1 MTVTPIDLFSS
12 FIHLDDRRVRA
23 EPPSFDAERDGWQL
37 MTFHV
42 ETDTDLHADH
52 WEVHP
57 DAEELVSCLTGGIRL
72 VLHPEQPGHEE
83 EEIALTPGTAAIVPR
98 GRWHRL
104 ALDAPGDIMSVTL
117 PRGSRLEKRSV
128 GQRACPAGRGG
139 PRPPD
144 TPRASPSPTVA
155 SAP

>member
-1 MTVTPIDLFSS
+1 VS
-12 FIHLDDRRVRA
+12 A
-23 EPPSFDAERDGWQL
+23 EPPSFDAGRDGWQL

-42 ETDTDLHADH
+42 ETDADLHADH

-72 VLHPEQPGHEE
+72 VLRPEPPGDPE
-83 EEIALTPGTAAIVPR
+83 EEIALTPGTAVIVPR

-117 PRGSRLEKRSV
+117 PRGSLLEKRS
-128 GQRACPAGRGG
+128 AG
-139 PRPPD
+139 
-144 TPRASPSPTVA
+144 
-155 SAP
+155 

>member
-72 VLHPEQPGHEE
+72 VLRPEQPGHEE

-104 ALDAPGDIMSVTL
+104 ALDAPGAIMSVTL

-128 GQRACPAGRGG
+128 GQRALSGG
-139 PRPPD
+139 PGR
-144 TPRASPSPTVA
+144 TP
-155 SAP
+155 SAGPAPGNP